1 VDKSKSEKLKE
12 ILNQTLSPKD
22 IEEKLKKEIENS
34 AKKKIEEQKE
44 NRKKEEEQEE
54 LLKAKRIQ
62 DAIEN
67 LETQT
72 EKEELNKHEFIK
84 KDLAKESLNEEVV
97 IPSVR
102 EKKKEQQNINL
113 LLYLIII
120 IAVLLLAI
128 AIYLYTNKKS
138 PVLTENKIIKEQLVE
153 DKEDKEDEKKIDLK
167 TIDKEDK
174 KEKLLVSEPIEKE
187 AIKSKPLK
195 KEEVLI
201 KEETV
206 KKEVL
211 PVAQKPKEI
220 IKIKEVIKEKIVTK
234 IVKLDKKNFKEYYNS
249 SKYKTLKCYNFKAG
263 DVFPDIQCKTDLKKF
278 LKDNKNA
285 LRFEVIPVIAED
297 DNKVFLKMQSNIQNM
312 NKEFQEKVKEY
323 MFKGLSRDRVLETS
337 WYIKDTLGEDTIL
350 TPTNYYVKSKKENK
364 GIIIKAYH

>member
-1 VDKSKSEKLKE
+1 MDKSKSEKLKE
-12 ILNQTLSPKD
+12 ILNQTLSPKE

-54 LLKAKRIQ
+54 ILKAKRIQ
-62 DAIEN
+62 NAIEN

-72 EKEELNKHEFIK
+72 EKEELNNHEFIK
-84 KDLAKESLNEEVV
+84 KDLSQEHLDEEVV

-138 PVLTENKIIKEQLVE
+138 PVLTENKILKEQLV
-153 DKEDKEDEKKIDLK
+153 EDKEDEKKIDLK

-174 KEKLLVSEPIEKE
+174 KEKLLVSEPIKKE

-195 KEEVLI
+195 KKEVLI
-201 KEETV
+201 KEEAV

-211 PVAQKPKEI
+211 PVDQKPKEI

-249 SKYKTLKCYNFKAG
+249 SKYKTLKCYNFKEG

-278 LKDNKNA
+278 LKDNKDA
-285 LRFEVIPVIAED
+285 LRFEVIPVIAEN

-312 NKEFQEKVKEY
+312 NKDFQEKVKEY